1 MSRDIALSDVTVV
14 IPTFKRADKLA
25 RALSSVEAQTQK
37 PQKVIVID
45 DGSPNEAAGQLRE
58 TVERFKHSLEINLIV
73 NSTNRGANHSRN
85 RGIDKADTT
94 YVAFLDS
101 DDMWFPEK
109 LTQQM
114 EAIRNAKR
122 QDPRPVLSSTGRYRV
137 TGSGQ
142 IISKQFGG
150 HFFDETRIKRS
161 NFIGTLSSVVV
172 ETAIA
177 REVSGLDEKLPA
189 CQDWDFFIRLSRY
202 VQYVGVTEPLCI
214 YVDHGGDRISNGG
227 RNRVRAHIRLFRL
240 HAGNDIRTRAKIYRV
255 IAEEF
260 QLLDRPRK
268 ASRFL
273 AESIACKVFSDRR
286 LSTSLAVII
295 QLYFTV
301 FPPGPLKEK
310 RYCNYRKAL
319 LRIQGNPP
327 QASELA
333 HASVLIQTIMGRQ

>member
-1 MSRDIALSDVTVV
+1 MSRDIVISDVTVV

-25 RALSSVEAQTQK
+25 RALSSVDAQTQK

-45 DGSPNEAAGQLRE
+45 DGSPYDAAAQIRE
-58 TVERFKHSLEINLIV
+58 TVERFRQSLKISLIV
-73 NSTNRGANHSRN
+73 NSANRGANHSRN
-85 RGIDKADTT
+85 RGINLADTS

-109 LTQQM
+109 LAQQM
-114 EAIRNAKR
+114 EAISNAKQ
-122 QDPRPVLSSTGRYRV
+122 QDARPVLSSTGRYRV

-142 IISKQFGG
+142 IIAKQFGG
-150 HFFDETRIKRS
+150 HFFNETKIKRS

-177 REVSGLDEKLPA
+177 REVSGLDEKLQA

-202 VQYVGVTEPLCI
+202 VQYVGVAEPLCI
-214 YVDHGGDRISNGG
+214 YVDHGDDRISNGG
-227 RNRVRAHIRLFRL
+227 RNRVRAHIRLLRL
-240 HAGNDIRTRAKIYRV
+240 HAGDDIPTKAKIYRV

-260 QLLDRPRK
+260 QLLDHPHT

-273 AESIACKVFSDRR
+273 AESIACKVFFDRR
-286 LSTSLAVII
+286 LSKSLAVII
-295 QLYFTV
+295 WLYFTV

-310 RYCNYRKAL
+310 RYRNYREAFL
-319 LRIQGNPP
+319 GSQTTPH
-327 QASELA
+327 QASEVA
-333 HASVLIQTIMGRQ
+333 NASALIQTIMGRQ